1 MKGLLTPE
9 ERAQVTDLQDLL
21 IERFV
26 EHKLAIDHGEKLHA
40 SKLELEIND
49 LLRKKEDIEFWA
61 TMGSA

>member
-26 EHKLAIDHGEKLHA
+26 EHKLAIDRGEELHA
-40 SKLELEIND
+40 RMLKLEIND
-49 LLRKKEDIEFWA
+49 LLHEKEDIEAWA
-61 TMGSA
+61 AVGSA